1 MRRAPQALGLL
12 AALALAT
19 PGLAAGAAADPDVQS
34 TITSQIEAF
43 DQGDAV
49 KAESFASPAIQ
60 TMFPDPSGFFGM
72 VKQSYAPLIHPRST
86 HFEPTVAAPDGTVQ
100 HVTIV
105 AADGVVWT
113 AVYSLQKIDG
123 RWAISGCVLLKSPD
137 SSA

>member
-1 MRRAPQALGLL
+1 MPRVAHALSLF
-12 AALALAT
+12 AALALAST
-19 PGLAAGAAADPDVQS
+19 AWAAGAAADPDIQS

-49 KAESFASPAIQ
+49 KAESFASPAIK

-72 VKQSYAPLIHPRST
+72 VKQSYSPLIHPRST
-86 HFEPTVAAPDGTVQ
+86 HFEPTVTAPEGTVQ

-105 AADGVVWT
+105 AADGIVWT
-113 AVYSLQKIDG
+113 AVYSLEKVDG
-123 RWAISGCVLLKSPD
+123 RWVISGCVLVKSPD